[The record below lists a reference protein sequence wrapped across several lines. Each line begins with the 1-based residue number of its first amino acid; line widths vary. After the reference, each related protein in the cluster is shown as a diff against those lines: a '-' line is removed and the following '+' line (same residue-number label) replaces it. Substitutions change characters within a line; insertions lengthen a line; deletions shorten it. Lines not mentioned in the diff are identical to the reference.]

1 MLGSVNFE
9 ADNPPNLEG
18 DETGVTDSSPV
29 GVVEELTC
37 PEGLLLCVAITH
49 DRVGLKT
56 VLTPV
61 LLFHE
66 N

>member
-1 MLGSVNFE
+1 M
-9 ADNPPNLEG
+9 DNPPNPKG

-29 GVVEELTC
+29 GVVGELTC

-49 DRVGLKT
+49 DCVGLNT

-61 LLFHE
+61 LLFRK